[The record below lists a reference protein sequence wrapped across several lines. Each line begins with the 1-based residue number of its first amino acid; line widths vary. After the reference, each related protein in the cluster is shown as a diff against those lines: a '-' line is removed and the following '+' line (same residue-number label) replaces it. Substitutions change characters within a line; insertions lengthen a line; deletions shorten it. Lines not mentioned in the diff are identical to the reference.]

1 MMNLKKS
8 PVLIFF
14 LLAGFLHTGCSYFG
28 KEDERKVIVR
38 VNDSYLYEGDI
49 NALINENTS
58 EEDSTIIVSNY
69 ITRWATQ
76 QLLIDRAQL
85 NLPESQLME
94 FRDLIE
100 NYKNEL
106 YTSAYKD
113 AVVGRKL
120 DSSLTLKEKTA
131 YFEENKGNFKLT
143 EDLLKLRYVN
153 LQENNTNIDEIKSYL
168 IRFNDKDKQEL
179 DNLSLQF
186 KNYSLND
193 SVWVK
198 LKTVYD
204 KIPTLSAAHRGKL
217 LNKSNFLQVEDSLDV
232 YLIYVK
238 DVLERGQDAPF
249 EYAEATIEK
258 ILLNKQK
265 LNLIKELEKDITK
278 DAIKN
283 EQFEIYN

>member
-1 MMNLKKS
+1 MNLKIS
-8 PVLIFF
+8 SFFIVSLIAAF
-14 LLAGFLHTGCSYFG
+14 LLASCTYFE
-28 KEDERKVIVR
+28 KDEARKVIVR
-38 VNDSYLYEGDI
+38 VNDSYLYEEDI

-58 EEDSTIIVSNY
+58 TEDSSLIVSNY

-85 NLPESQLME
+85 NLPESQQKE

-113 AVVGRKL
+113 AVVGRQL
-120 DSSLTLKEKTA
+120 DSSLTKNEKKV

-143 EDLLKLRYVN
+143 EDLLKLRYVS
-153 LQENNTNIDEIKSYL
+153 LEENNTNIEEIKTYL
-168 IRFNDKDKQEL
+168 KRFNEEDKEEL
-179 DNLSLQF
+179 EKLSLQF

-198 LKTVYD
+198 IKTVYD
-204 KIPTLSAAHRGKL
+204 KIPALSSNNRDNL
-217 LNKSNFLQVEDSLDV
+217 LNKSNFFQVEDSLGV
-232 YLIYVK
+232 YLIYVN
-238 DVLERGQDAPF
+238 DVLEHGQDAPF
-249 EYAEATIEK
+249 EYAEPTIEK
-258 ILLNKQK
+258 ILLNRRKR
-265 LNLIKELEKDITK
+265 NLIKELEKDITK